1 MTHIRLIRFIL
12 LFLVSTRIGF
22 KALILSIA
30 TEPLST
36 LCWMLHFSACLF
48 KAPCSKAQS
57 ALIGQLL
64 QAWACIDFHWW
75 WCFCNHGHADFN
87 SDGGDCMIVTSETLR
102 SPDSLFKST
111 ISEWA
116 LYIESLIKQID
127 TFTVFIGHLNLLVN
141 QKRYGNLTF

>member
-1 MTHIRLIRFIL
+1 
-12 LFLVSTRIGF
+12 
-22 KALILSIA
+22 
-30 TEPLST
+30 
-36 LCWMLHFSACLF
+36 
-48 KAPCSKAQS
+48 
-57 ALIGQLL
+57 
-64 QAWACIDFHWW
+64 
-75 WCFCNHGHADFN
+75 
-87 SDGGDCMIVTSETLR
+87 MIVTSETLR